1 MDPAPFRTVPTVAN
15 AGANSGWNADAIVR
29 PGTAY
34 SLILSK
40 VFDIFLPICLLP
52 QKNELLFLFPK
63 ILGLFSL
70 FASMLL
76 YIFNITEI

>member
-1 MDPAPFRTVPTVAN
+1 MDPAVLSPVPIVAN
-15 AGANSGWNADAIVR
+15 AGANSGWKADAIAR

-52 QKNELLFLFPK
+52 KNDELDIFCPK
-63 ILGLFSL
+63 ILEFDSL
-70 FASMLL
+70 FASILL